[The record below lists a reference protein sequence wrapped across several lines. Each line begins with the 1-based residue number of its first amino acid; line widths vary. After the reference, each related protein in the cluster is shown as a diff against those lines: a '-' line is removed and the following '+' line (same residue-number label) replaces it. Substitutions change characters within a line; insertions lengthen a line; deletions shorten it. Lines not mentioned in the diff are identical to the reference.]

1 MTRWPRLPRRGVG
14 VDRRCVRVAWTGRSG
29 RGDAAGGIRDIVRGD
44 GGGVR
49 AGCFL
54 IFEAADRVMDA
65 RSAKLMVDDC

>member
-1 MTRWPRLPRRGVG
+1 M
-14 VDRRCVRVAWTGRSG
+14 RVTWTGRSG